1 MSYDIKELLALPE
14 DEKVVL
20 ANTLW
25 DSISKNNDLTKD
37 EIAFIEQRLKE
48 HEENPDDVI
57 TWEEIKEKIN
67 NKYGF

>member
-14 DEKVVL
+14 DEKVVI

-25 DSISKNNDLTKD
+25 DSISINNDLTED
-37 EIAFIEQRLKE
+37 EIVFIEQRLKE
-48 HEENPDDVI
+48 HEENPDDII

>member
-14 DEKVVL
+14 DEKVVI

-25 DSISKNNDLTKD
+25 DSISKNNDLTED
-37 EIAFIEQRLKE
+37 EIVFIEQRLKE

>member
-14 DEKVVL
+14 DEKVIL

-25 DSISKNNDLTKD
+25 DSISINNDLSED
-37 EIAFIEQRLKE
+37 EIVFIEQRLKE